1 MVNFLDK
8 NMPALKF
15 NEAMADAVDLVCKP
29 LMDHIGITH
38 FGHIK
43 IFNDSSMLRLANNAE
58 WSKRYFEN
66 SYYND
71 MDLYSLREV
80 PENESRVL
88 LLTGHP
94 STDHCAALCYEYD
107 IWNALIIYEKF
118 ADYSKFWFFGT
129 QRNNT
134 EIINYYANNVSLFKK
149 YAVYFE
155 ERFRDNLINF
165 SKEDLIS
172 TNIEIHPYYS
182 EIEEKNKE
190 FLNKLKLKKYHFMNN
205 ICFSAR
211 EAECMHYLSCGKTV
225 KEIGNLLGLSPRTV
239 ESHIVKVKN
248 KIGCNS
254 KSQIIKLF
262 EKERRVLSV

>member
-1 MVNFLDK
+1 MS
-8 NMPALKF
+8 ALKF
-15 NEAMADAVDLVCKP
+15 NESIADTVDLVCQP
-29 LMDHIGITH
+29 LMSHIGITH

-43 IFNDSSMLRLANNAE
+43 IFNDSTMLRLANNAE
-58 WSKRYFEN
+58 WAKKYFEN

-71 MDLYSLREV
+71 IDLYSLREV
-80 PENESRVL
+80 PENESRIL

-94 STDHCAALCYEYD
+94 TNDHCAALCNDHD
-107 IWNALIIYEKF
+107 IWNALVIYEKF
-118 ADYSKFWFFGT
+118 SDYSKFWFFGA

-134 EIINYYANNVSLFKK
+134 EIINYYVNNLPIFKK
-149 YAVYFE
+149 FTVYFE

-165 SKEDLIS
+165 DKDNLIS
-172 TNIEIHPYYS
+172 TTIKTHPYCS
-182 EIEEKNKE
+182 AIEEKNKD
-190 FLNKLKLKKYHFMNN
+190 FLVKLNLKKYHFMNN

-211 EAECMHYLSCGKTV
+211 ETECMHYLACGKTV

-254 KSQIIKLF
+254 KSEIIKLF